1 MGNVRE
7 EADQVQ
13 DDLVFL
19 QGKEGQ
25 EAAPGQREQLDRL
38 PQASLDNV
46 VNELLEK
53 VHEHKSGRKERKA
66 RAHSWRTEARVK
78 LPF

>member
-1 MGNVRE
+1 MSEKRLTKHRMH
-7 EADQVQ
+7 
-13 DDLVFL
+13 LVFL

-25 EAAPGQREQLDRL
+25 EAAPGQTQQLDRL

-46 VNELLEK
+46 VNEHLEK

-66 RAHSWRTEARVK
+66 RAHSWRKKPE
-78 LPF
+78 LSYHS